1 MITARDILQ
10 DMFNQVKDICKKT
23 YIIERPASTS
33 DDVNGFIVCSI
44 PGILYNNEISDNG
57 EYDDYST
64 TVQFEVYVR
73 DKTSAS
79 NLNQADVNTIDKIVR
94 KLLAKF
100 PMITDHCVIAEP
112 SQSMLIS
119 DGKQFH
125 CTIIHAD
132 MRTK

>member
-10 DMFNQVKDICKKT
+10 DMFSQVKGICDKT

-33 DDVNGFIVCSI
+33 DQVNSFIVCSI

-79 NLNQADVNTIDKIVR
+79 NLNQADINTIDKVVR

-132 MRTK
+132 MRSK

>member
-10 DMFNQVKDICKKT
+10 DMYNQVKGICDKT

-33 DDVNGFIVCSI
+33 DEINSFIVCAI
-44 PGILYNNEISDNG
+44 PSILYNNEISDDG
-57 EYDDYST
+57 QFDDYST
-64 TVQFEVYVR
+64 TVQFEIYVR

-79 NLNQADVNTIDKIVR
+79 NLNQADINSIDKAV
-94 KLLAKF
+94 KAVLGKF
-100 PMITDHCVIAEP
+100 PMTTAYCVITEP
-112 SQSMLIS
+112 QQSMLIS

>member
-10 DMFNQVKDICKKT
+10 DMYLQVKGICDKT

-33 DDVNGFIVCSI
+33 DEINSFIVCAIPSI
-44 PGILYNNEISDNG
+44 LHNNEISDDG
-57 EYDDYST
+57 QFDDYST
-64 TVQFEVYVR
+64 TVQFEIYVR

-79 NLNQADVNTIDKIVR
+79 NLNQADINSIDKAV
-94 KLLAKF
+94 KAVLGKF
-100 PMITDHCVIAEP
+100 PMTTAHCVITEP
-112 SQSMLIS
+112 QQSMVIS

-132 MRTK
+132 MRSK